1 MTRPEASAERF
12 ETKSEWVYARL
23 RERITR
29 GELRSG
35 ARLRMAELAREFD
48 TSVMPVREALRML
61 QRDGL
66 VEMASHRGASVAR
79 VTWER
84 VFEAVMVRMHLETLA
99 VRQATGLHDAASLE
113 ALDAELARMD
123 ALAARGRPTEF
134 SEANRRFHTLA
145 EAPSPYELLK
155 DEIRQLWDAMWRTRS
170 RSLFR
175 MSPDRMPAAQA
186 EHRSIVEALRAA
198 DAAAATEASE
208 EHMRTTLAAWR
219 EAASR
224 DPALD

>member
-1 MTRPEASAERF
+1 MNQAAAPRF

-23 RERITR
+23 RDMITR

-35 ARLRMAELAREFD
+35 ERLRLTHLAREFH

-66 VEMASHRGASVAR
+66 IEMESHRGASVAH

-84 VFEAVMVRMHLETLA
+84 VVEAVMIRMHLETLA
-99 VRQATGLHDAASLE
+99 AREATGHHDAASL
-113 ALDAELARMD
+113 ARLDQLLDRMD
-123 ALAARGRPTEF
+123 QLADRRRYKDY

-145 EAPSPYELLK
+145 EDACPHPMLK
-155 DEIRQLWDAMWRTRS
+155 QEIQQLWDAMWRARS

-175 MSPDRMPAAQA
+175 LTPERMTGAQREHRAMADALRRGDPAA
-186 EHRSIVEALRAA
+186 VV
-198 DAAAATEASE
+198 ATSE

-219 EAASR
+219 EVADR
-224 DPALD
+224 DSAID